1 MAVMSLVTLSMVAM
15 PVARGSASVQPAD
28 DVIVASAGAVRVSR
42 DELLAVIRDE
52 RSSGDLLRLAAAST
66 VDGVEKLS
74 RRLLEQ
80 KVMAEGARAAALDRD
95 PAVARLLSRATDQL
109 LADALVQQELS
120 RVDMSE
126 AALRRYYA
134 GNTERFRSTPR
145 RRARH
150 IVVATRQ
157 EADAAL
163 AAVRGGRD
171 FSDVARERNTDA
183 TKSSGGELGWVSPGL
198 MVKSFDAALFAL
210 DPSRISE
217 PVQTSFGW
225 HLIKVDQVDQGA
237 LPPFELIVERVATS
251 LKSDV
256 VEQMKARLF
265 TGLTVNV
272 DRQALGALV
281 Q

>member
-1 MAVMSLVTLSMVAM
+1 MAVMWLVTLSMAVM
-15 PVARGSASVQPAD
+15 PVARGSAAVQTD
-28 DVIVASAGAVRVSR
+28 DVIVASAGAVRISR

-66 VDGVEKLS
+66 VEGVEKLS

-95 PAVARLLSRATDQL
+95 PAVARLLTRATDRL

-120 RVDMSE
+120 RADMSE

-183 TKSSGGELGWVSPGL
+183 TKTNGGELGWVSPGL

-237 LPPFELIVERVATS
+237 LPPFELIVDRVATS